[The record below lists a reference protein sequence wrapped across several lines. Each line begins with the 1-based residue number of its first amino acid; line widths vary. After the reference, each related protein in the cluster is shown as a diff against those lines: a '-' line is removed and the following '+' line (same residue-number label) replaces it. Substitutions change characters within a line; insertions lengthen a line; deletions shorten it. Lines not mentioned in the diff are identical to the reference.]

1 MPKITTCP
9 NCRKGELTVFY
20 EVPRVPV
27 HSVLQMPTREV
38 AVNFPKGDIALG
50 KCDFCGFIANT
61 VFDPTVHN
69 YSADYEET
77 QGFSGTFQAFH
88 HRLAA
93 ELIEKYDLHGK
104 KVIEIGC
111 GKGEF
116 LTLLCEMGKNT
127 GVGFDPAF
135 VAARNPATGDTK
147 IEFVADFYGEK
158 YAHVQGDFYCCKM
171 TLEHIPDTANFVET
185 VRRSVGD
192 LYDSVVFFQIPDMH
206 RVLKDLAFWD
216 IYYEHCSYFT
226 AESLEVL
233 FRQSGFDILEVWTD
247 YDDQYL
253 MISTKPSRTPATTVA
268 RPDLTVLNQE
278 IEFFVRNQK
287 ERMASWKSKLQQTV
301 KSGQRAVIW
310 GSGSKGVAF
319 LTALNLYTPDSEIEY
334 VVDINPFR
342 EGKYMAGTGQE
353 IVSPKFLKN
362 YKPDL
367 AIAMNPIYQP
377 EIKADLEKMG
387 LSTEVVAV

>member
-1 MPKITTCP
+1 
-9 NCRKGELTVFY
+9 
-20 EVPRVPV
+20 V
-27 HSVLQMPTREV
+27 HSVLLMPTRDI

-50 KCDFCGFIANT
+50 HCSHCGFIANT

-69 YSADYEET
+69 YSAQYEET

-88 HRLAA
+88 RKLA
-93 ELIEKYDLHGK
+93 EQMIDKYDLHGK
-104 KVIEIGC
+104 KMIEIGC

-116 LTLLCEMGKNT
+116 LSLLCEIGKNT

-135 VAARNPATGDTK
+135 VSERNPSAGDTGV
-147 IEFVADFYGEK
+147 EFVADFYSEK
-158 YAHVQGDFYCCKM
+158 YTHVQGDFVCCKM
-171 TLEHIPDTANFVET
+171 TLEHIPDTANFMRT
-185 VRRSVGD
+185 VRRSIGD
-192 LYDSVVFFQIPDMH
+192 RYDTVVFFQVPDMS

-216 IYYEHCSYFT
+216 IYYEHCSYFS
-226 AESLEVL
+226 AESLKLL
-233 FRQSGFDILEVWTD
+233 FEEQGFDVMDVWTD

-253 MISTKPSRTPATTVA
+253 MITAKPSRTTPVSVPKPDATRVDNDIKYFTEHQA
-268 RPDLTVLNQE
+268 A
-278 IEFFVRNQK
+278 
-287 ERMASWKSKLQQTV
+287 RMAMWKKMLAETQN
-301 KSGQRAVIW
+301 SGKRAVVW

-319 LTALNLYTPDSEIEY
+319 LTALNQHTPDCEIEY
-334 VVDINPFR
+334 AVDINPFR

-353 IVSPKFLKN
+353 IVSPEFLKK

-377 EIKADLEKMG
+377 EIKADLEKLG

>member
-1 MPKITTCP
+1 MPEIKTCP
-9 NCRKGELTVFY
+9 NCLKGDLAVFY

-50 KCDFCGFIANT
+50 KCSYCGFIANT

-88 HRLAA
+88 HRLAS
-93 ELIEKYDLHGK
+93 ELIDKYDLHGK
-104 KVIEIGC
+104 KIIEIGC

-116 LTLLCEMGKNT
+116 LSLICEMGKNS

-135 VAARNPATGDTK
+135 VSARKPSSAETD

-158 YAHVQGDFYCCKM
+158 YAHVQGDFVCCKM
-171 TLEHIPDTANFVET
+171 TLEHIPDTANFVST

-192 LYDSVVFFQIPDMH
+192 RYDSVVFFQVPDMH
-206 RVLKDLAFWD
+206 RVLRDLAFWD

-226 AESLEVL
+226 ADSLSLL
-233 FRQSGFDILEVWTD
+233 FRQCGFDILEVWTD

-253 MISTKPSRTPATTVA
+253 MISTKPSRTPATFVEK
-268 RPDLTVLNQE
+268 PDSTALDQE
-278 IEFFVRNQK
+278 IEFFTRNQK
-287 ERMASWKSKLQQTV
+287 ERMASWKSKLEQTV
-301 KSGQRAVIW
+301 SNGKRAVIW

-319 LTALNLYTPDSEIEY
+319 LTALKLYTPDSEIEY

-353 IVSPKFLKN
+353 IVSPAFLKR
-362 YKPDL
+362 YRPDL